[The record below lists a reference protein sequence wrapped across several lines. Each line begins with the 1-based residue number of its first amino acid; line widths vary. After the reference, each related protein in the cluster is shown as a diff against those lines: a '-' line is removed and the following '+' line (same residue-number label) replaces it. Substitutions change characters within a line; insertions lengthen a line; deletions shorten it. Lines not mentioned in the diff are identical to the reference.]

1 LDNDSTNRH
10 KKLFGMDGFE
20 KLIDSVYNFGDVRTI
35 GDYEMYAG
43 IRFND
48 RYISEYTQNN
58 LFPPNLIE

>member
-1 LDNDSTNRH
+1 
-10 KKLFGMDGFE
+10 MDGFK

-35 GDYEMYAG
+35 EDYEMYAG

-58 LFPPNLIE
+58 LFPPNPIE